1 MGAAGGVM
9 GAPRTDVGPNDH
21 DAGLFLEDGDDCAH
35 RAGTG
40 RREAEVVFIEG
51 ADKDKATGP
60 GMTTT
65 D

>member
-1 MGAAGGVM
+1 M

-21 DAGLFLEDGDDCAH
+21 DAGLFFEDGDDCAH

-40 RREAEVVFIEG
+40 RREAEVVFIAEEG
-51 ADKDKATGP
+51 ADKDKATDKGP
-60 GMTTT
+60 DMTTA